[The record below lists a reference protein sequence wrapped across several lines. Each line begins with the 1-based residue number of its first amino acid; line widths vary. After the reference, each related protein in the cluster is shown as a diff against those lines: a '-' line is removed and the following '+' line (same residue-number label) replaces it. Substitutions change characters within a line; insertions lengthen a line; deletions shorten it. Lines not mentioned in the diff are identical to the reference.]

1 MCTVL
6 RKEYISISNRKE
18 ILLLV
23 YTLPPVRT
31 LYGKPETLNMICFF
45 LYPRNLNVI
54 KYVKL
59 STFFIILFTVPCCY
73 APLDKISQL
82 RNCINCLIFLGI
94 SFVCFGSWF
103 SFGAFLSFKIAPT
116 EAVVRRCSVKKLFLK
131 ILQ

>member
-1 MCTVL
+1 ML

-23 YTLPPVRT
+23 YTLPPVQS
-31 LYGKPETLNMICFF
+31 LYGKPVTLYMICFF

-54 KYVKL
+54 KSAKF
-59 STFFIILFTVPCCY
+59 STFFIILFIVPCCY
-73 APLDKISQL
+73 APQEKISQL
-82 RNCINCLIFLGI
+82 RNCIKSLISLRI